1 MSRQISIPAGA
12 EQWLINLIELKNRT
26 DMSFKE
32 IAEKKNL
39 AEKSVSNVFLGKSK
53 SPSVNLVNKII
64 SALGG
69 TWREIFAESDAVI
82 ATQDIVALQAE
93 VNRLAEEVERLTSEL
108 ALSNAENAVIKDK
121 VVNLT
126 AENDILR
133 LKLEHKE
140 EIIALHNYYIKQKT
154 NG

>member
-64 SALGG
+64 ASVGG
-69 TWREIFAESDAVI
+69 TWRGIFAESDNVI
-82 ATQDIVALQAE
+82 AAQDIVALQAE

-140 EIIALHNYYIKQKT
+140 EIIALHNYYIKQKA